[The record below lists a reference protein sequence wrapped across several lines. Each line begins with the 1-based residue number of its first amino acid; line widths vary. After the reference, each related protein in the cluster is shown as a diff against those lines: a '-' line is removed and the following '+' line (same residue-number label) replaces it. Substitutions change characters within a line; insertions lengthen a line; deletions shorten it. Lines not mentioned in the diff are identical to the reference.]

1 VGQNGRVPKRATI
14 SVVGHGR
21 AQGVPDVCRV
31 HLTATALRPSV
42 ALALADSEATAR
54 RVREALAAGGVAA
67 ADAAT
72 GTVTIRPEEDYSG
85 SRGPRLV
92 GYRAEHGLEI
102 RLRDLAA
109 AGRLLGDAVAAG
121 GDAVRLQGVDFA
133 LEDDAQL
140 RAAARAAAW
149 EDARRAAE
157 QLAQLAG
164 RELAGV
170 RRVDVGGGADVPI
183 RRPRMAAFAAAAG
196 APEVGLESG
205 GVVVDVTL
213 AVVWELA

>member
-1 VGQNGRVPKRATI
+1 VPKRATI

-21 AQGVPDVCRV
+21 AHGTPDVWRV
-31 HLTATALRPSV
+31 HLAATALRPSV
-42 ALALADSEATAR
+42 ALALGDSEATAR
-54 RVREALAAGGVAA
+54 RIRDALATGGVAP

-85 SRGPRLV
+85 PRGPRLL

-102 RLRDLAA
+102 VLRDLDA

-121 GDAVRLQGVDFA
+121 GDAVRLQGVEFT
-133 LEDDAQL
+133 LEDDTPL
-140 RAAARAAAW
+140 RSAARTAAW

-157 QLAQLAG
+157 QLAGLAG
-164 RELAGV
+164 RPLGAV
-170 RRVDVGGGADVPI
+170 RRVDEGRAADLAIPP
-183 RRPRMAAFAAAAG
+183 RRLEFAAAA

-205 GVVVDVTL
+205 DVSVEVSL
-213 AVVWELA
+213 GVVWELG

>member
-1 VGQNGRVPKRATI
+1 
-14 SVVGHGR
+14 
-21 AQGVPDVCRV
+21 VCRV

-42 ALALADSEATAR
+42 APALADSEATAR
-54 RVREALAAGGVAA
+54 RIREALAAGGVAP

-85 SRGPRLV
+85 PRGPRLL

-102 RLRDLAA
+102 VLRDLGS

-121 GDAVRLQGVDFA
+121 GDAVRLQGVEFA

-140 RAAARAAAW
+140 RAAARTLAW
-149 EDARRAAE
+149 EDARRAGD
-157 QLAQLAG
+157 QLAG
-164 RELAGV
+164 LAGRSLGAV
-170 RRVDVGGGADVPI
+170 RSLDQGGGLDLPI
-183 RRPRMAAFAAAAG
+183 RRPQAMAFAAETR

-205 GVVVDVTL
+205 GVAVDVTL

>member
-1 VGQNGRVPKRATI
+1 M
-14 SVVGHGR
+14 VGHGR
-21 AQGVPDVCRV
+21 VQGAPDVCRV

-42 ALALADSEATAR
+42 APALADSEATAR
-54 RVREALAAGGVAA
+54 RIREALAAGGVAP

-85 SRGPRLV
+85 PRGPRLL

-102 RLRDLAA
+102 VLRDLGS

-121 GDAVRLQGVDFA
+121 GDAVRLQGVEFA

-140 RAAARAAAW
+140 RAAARTAAW
-149 EDARRAAE
+149 EDARRAAD
-157 QLAQLAG
+157 QLAALSG
-164 RELAGV
+164 RSLGAVRSIDQGGAPDLGV
-170 RRVDVGGGADVPI
+170 RRPQ
-183 RRPRMAAFAAAAG
+183 MAGFAAATG
-196 APEVGLESG
+196 GPEVGLESG
-205 GVVVDVTL
+205 GVAVVVTL